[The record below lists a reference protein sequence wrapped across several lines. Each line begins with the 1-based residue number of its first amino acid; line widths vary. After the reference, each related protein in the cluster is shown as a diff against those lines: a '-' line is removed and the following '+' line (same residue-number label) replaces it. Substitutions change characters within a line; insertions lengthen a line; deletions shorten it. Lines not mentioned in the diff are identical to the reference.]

1 MSDVP
6 TQMHLVVMGVSGS
19 GKSTVGK
26 RIADELG
33 ADFVDAD
40 DLHPSENKERM
51 AAGLPLRDSDRWPW
65 LRTVGE
71 HLAAAPAGMV
81 VACSALRRSYRDALR
96 ASDPS
101 VFFIHLAGPQELVAQ
116 RMAGRGHEFMPDSLL
131 ASQYATLEAL
141 GGDEPHLVV
150 DLLATPDEIAREVST
165 RLEKTEFLAPE
176 IS

>member
-1 MSDVP
+1 MSPHV
-6 TQMHLVVMGVSGS
+6 VVMGVSGS
-19 GKSTVGK
+19 GKSTVGR

-33 ADFVDAD
+33 AEFVDAD
-40 DLHPSENKERM
+40 DLHPRENKERM

-71 HLAAAPAGMV
+71 HLAAAPAGMI

-96 ASDPS
+96 NSDPS
-101 VFFIHLAGPQELVAQ
+101 VVFVHLAGPQELVAQ

-141 GGDEPHLVV
+141 ESDEAHLEV
-150 DLLATPDEIAREVST
+150 DLFLTPDEIAEHVSAWL
-165 RLEKTEFLAPE
+165 RNELPD
-176 IS
+176 